1 MSYLFPLT
9 IKVQRIYTKGNTK
22 AIVKRSF
29 QKIFLYYN
37 ISTGSDGAAN
47 TNFSSINVQIFA
59 NVQTYNKTLP
69 MSVNV
74 IYARVGGISNF
85 ETQEPFVLRAFVSS
99 LWSVFLFV
107 LKS

>member
-1 MSYLFPLT
+1 MPHLFPLA
-9 IKVQRIYTKGNTK
+9 IKVQRIYIKGNTK

-29 QKIFLYYN
+29 SKNIF
-37 ISTGSDGAAN
+37 IPQSTGSDGAAN

-74 IYARVGGISNF
+74 IY
-85 ETQEPFVLRAFVSS
+85 L
-99 LWSVFLFV
+99 
-107 LKS
+107 